1 MFRPFQLMGEHVVAF
16 LPLEGQAQAVRVED
30 REASGFRT
38 IGAILVTNWT
48 SIRLH
53 LRCFSPSTLPSYP
66 YPPRCLFGDRR
77 RGCPIGRTGYGEVGR
92 RPA

>member
-38 IGAILVTNWT
+38 IGAILVTIGHPSGCT
-48 SIRLH
+48 SAVSHHQPFR
-53 LRCFSPSTLPSYP
+53 
-66 YPPRCLFGDRR
+66 
-77 RGCPIGRTGYGEVGR
+77 PIHTHRDASSGIGVEGA
-92 RPA
+92 P